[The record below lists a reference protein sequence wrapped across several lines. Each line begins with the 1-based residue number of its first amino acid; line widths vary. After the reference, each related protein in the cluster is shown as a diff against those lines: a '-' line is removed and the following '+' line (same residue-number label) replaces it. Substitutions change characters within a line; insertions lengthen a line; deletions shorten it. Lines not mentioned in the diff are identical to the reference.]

1 MVIEKDKVIS
11 EGELTKR
18 VTEVVKGAILSD
30 ILKDA
35 EDYKKY
41 NAITGTTL
49 DEEAYN
55 KLLEEAPNYLYQLIP
70 EGLKTY
76 PINSEDSDE
85 SDLPDSDEDHP
96 LNSDEDNSLDSG
108 KGNSPESNE
117 SDLLSSDEDN
127 LSDSN
132 EINLLSSDE
141 DILLDSEYENDEEDT
156 DLSDINSEVE
166 PILQS

>member
-1 MVIEKDKVIS
+1 M
-11 EGELTKR
+11 
-18 VTEVVKGAILSD
+18 
-30 ILKDA
+30 
-35 EDYKKY
+35 
-41 NAITGTTL
+41 

-85 SDLPDSDEDHP
+85 SDLPDSNED
-96 LNSDEDNSLDSG
+96 DSLDSG
-108 KGNSPESNE
+108 KGNTPESNE

>member
-11 EGELTKR
+11 ESELTKR
-18 VTEVVKGAILSD
+18 VTEVVKGALLSD
-30 ILKDA
+30 VLKDA

-76 PINSEDSDE
+76 PIDSEDSGE
-85 SDLPDSDEDHP
+85 SNLPNSNEDG
-96 LNSDEDNSLDSG
+96 SLDSSEG
-108 KGNSPESNE
+108 KSPESNE
-117 SDLLSSDEDN
+117 S
-127 LSDSN
+127 
-132 EINLLSSDE
+132 NLLSSDE
-141 DILLDSEYENDEEDT
+141 DILSDSGEINLLSSDESNLLDSESENDEEDI
-156 DLSDINSEVE
+156 DLGNINSEVE

>member
-18 VTEVVKGAILSD
+18 VTEVVKGALLSD
-30 ILKDA
+30 ILKDV

-85 SDLPDSDEDHP
+85 SDLPDS
-96 LNSDEDNSLDSG
+96 G
-108 KGNSPESNE
+108 
-117 SDLLSSDEDN
+117 
-127 LSDSN
+127 

-141 DILLDSEYENDEEDT
+141 SNLLDSEYKNDEEGT

>member
-18 VTEVVKGAILSD
+18 VTEVVKGALLSD

-35 EDYKKY
+35 KDYKKY

-85 SDLPDSDEDHP
+85 SDLPDSNED
-96 LNSDEDNSLDSG
+96 DSLDSG
-108 KGNSPESNE
+108 EGNSPESNE
-117 SDLLSSDEDN
+117 SDLLSSDENN
-127 LSDSN
+127 LSDSD

-141 DILLDSEYENDEEDT
+141 SNLLDSEYENDEEGT

>member
-18 VTEVVKGAILSD
+18 VTEVVKGALLSD
-30 ILKDA
+30 ILKDV

-85 SDLPDSDEDHP
+85 SDLP
-96 LNSDEDNSLDSG
+96 NSGE
-108 KGNSPESNE
+108 GNSPESNE

-141 DILLDSEYENDEEDT
+141 SNLLDSEYKNDEEGT

>member
-18 VTEVVKGAILSD
+18 VTEVVKGALLSD

-35 EDYKKY
+35 KDYKKY

-85 SDLPDSDEDHP
+85 SDLPDSDEDG
-96 LNSDEDNSLDSG
+96 SLDSS
-108 KGNSPESNE
+108 KDNSPESNE
-117 SDLLSSDEDN
+117 SYLLSSDEDN

-141 DILLDSEYENDEEDT
+141 SNLLDSEYENDEEDT

>member
-11 EGELTKR
+11 ESELTKR
-18 VTEVVKGAILSD
+18 VTEVVKGALLSD
-30 ILKDA
+30 VLKDA

-76 PINSEDSDE
+76 PINSEDSD
-85 SDLPDSDEDHP
+85 LGSDEDGSLDSSEGKSP
-96 LNSDEDNSLDSG
+96 ESNESNLLSSDEDNSLD
-108 KGNSPESNE
+108 PDESDLLISDE
-117 SDLLSSDEDN
+117 SDLLSSDESN
-127 LSDSN
+127 LPDSV
-132 EINLLSSDE
+132 S
-141 DILLDSEYENDEEDT
+141 ENDEKDT

>member
-18 VTEVVKGAILSD
+18 VTEVVKGALLSD

-76 PINSEDSDE
+76 PINSEDSG
-85 SDLPDSDEDHP
+85 
-96 LNSDEDNSLDSG
+96 EDNSPNSG
-108 KGNSPESNE
+108 EGNPTESNE

-141 DILLDSEYENDEEDT
+141 SNLLDSEYKNDEEGT